1 MNNFPN
7 SNNLYGYGFQQSSQ
21 QLNYPPPIVY
31 YNVDYNN
38 AEPQITQHNQH
49 KKQAENVSNSKSLA
63 IRKCRAR
70 YGLEKKHEWCRACC
84 QKKKCTRYKNDEEE
98 SPPNIVSPE
107 SNTVYYP
114 VYNVYRPYMPLVNVM
129 LGY

>member
-1 MNNFPN
+1 MAWRRSMN
-7 SNNLYGYGFQQSSQ
+7 G
-21 QLNYPPPIVY
+21 
-31 YNVDYNN
+31 
-38 AEPQITQHNQH
+38 AEL
-49 KKQAENVSNSKSLA
+49 VGS
-63 IRKCRAR
+63 
-70 YGLEKKHEWCRACC
+70 